1 MRFGQ
6 LCFDAWSRSS
16 PIRII
21 GRTVAA
27 AKFPIPGVRNVLLVS
42 STKGGV
48 GKSTLSVNIALAL
61 KNEVKNET
69 IGLLDADIFGPSIPK
84 MMGLEGIEP
93 ETDSKKLIIPL
104 INYGIKC
111 MSMGFLVD
119 PNSAVVWRGLMV
131 MSAIQQLLRQVS
143 WGPLHT
149 LVIDMPPGTGDVQL
163 SLCQNIP
170 IQGVLIVTTPQAV
183 AVSDT
188 HRGIQML
195 KKLKIPIYGIV
206 ENMSG
211 FKCPLCGGKTSV
223 FDHPRDSE
231 TKTPIL
237 SGGERLAADTGLI
250 LLERIP
256 IDPQLVYTTD
266 SGRPLMIAY
275 PDSEVAQIYRR
286 MAKHIIK
293 EQNSGGIDLLRKNTS

>member
-1 MRFGQ
+1 M
-6 LCFDAWSRSS
+6 ATK
-16 PIRII
+16 I
-21 GRTVAA
+21 
-27 AKFPIPGVRNVLLVS
+27 PIPGVRNVLLVS

-61 KNEVKNET
+61 KNEVQNET

-84 MMGLEGIEP
+84 MMGLENLKP
-93 ETDSKKLIIPL
+93 ESDSKKLIIPL
-104 INYGIKC
+104 TNYGIKC
-111 MSMGFLVD
+111 MSIGFLVD
-119 PNSAVVWRGLMV
+119 SSSAVVWRGLMV

-149 LVIDMPPGTGDVQL
+149 LVVDMPPGTGDVQL

-211 FKCPLCGGKTSV
+211 FKCPLCGQKTAV
-223 FDHPRDSE
+223 FDYCEGRE
-231 TKTPIL
+231 TGAPAL
-237 SGGERLAADTGLI
+237 SGGERLARDTDLA

-256 IDPQLVYTTD
+256 IDPQLVYTAD
-266 SGRPLMIAY
+266 SGRPLMVAY
-275 PDSEVAQIYRR
+275 PDSEGAQIYRR
-286 MAKHIIK
+286 IAKHIIS
-293 EQNSGGIDLLRKNTS
+293 EQNTNGVELMRKNTS